1 VPELPEV
8 ETIRQDLRKKILSKT
23 IKKVGTTA
31 KARLNLSS
39 AKFVRSLQGQKFLEI
54 NRIGKL
60 LIFVLPK
67 NNYLL
72 VHLKMSGQLIYQ
84 RGREVIAGGHSDNKL
99 SKLLPD
105 NFTRAVFSFVDGSK
119 LFFNDMR
126 RFGYLKIVGEN
137 ELKNEKA
144 KFGIEPLTKNFTLK
158 NFKATLQGRKTNLKA
173 LLLNQKLFAGIGNIY
188 ADESCFVAGIRPDI
202 QINKLIDAQIK
213 RLFVTIQTTM
223 KQAIK
228 KRGTTFNSFVDAD
241 GNRGNFV
248 ASLKVYGRGGQKC
261 RRCGDTL
268 LRVKIAGRRTV
279 YCPNCQ
285 K

>member
-1 VPELPEV
+1 MPELPEV

-23 IKKVGTTA
+23 IKAVNTTA
-31 KARLNLSS
+31 KARLNFGSK
-39 AKFVRSLQGQKFLEI
+39 KFARSLQGQNFLEI

-84 RGREVIAGGHSDNKL
+84 HGGEIIAGGHSDYRLLEKL
-99 SKLLPD
+99 PN
-105 NFTRAVFSFVDGSK
+105 NFTRAIFSFVDGSK

-126 RFGYLKIVGEN
+126 RFGYLKIVTES
-137 ELKNEKA
+137 ELVKEKN
-144 KFGIEPLTKNFTLK
+144 KFGIEPLTKNFTLE
-158 NFKATLQGRKTNLKA
+158 NFKMTLRGRKTSLKA
-173 LLLNQKLFAGIGNIY
+173 VLLNQKLLAGIGNIY
-188 ADESCFVAGIRPDI
+188 ADESCFAAGIRPGTKVD
-202 QINKLIDAQIK
+202 KLTGARIK
-213 RLFVTIQTTM
+213 RLFVVIEKIM
-223 KQAIK
+223 RQAIQ
-228 KRGTTFNSFVDAD
+228 KRGTTFNNFVDAD

-261 RRCGDTL
+261 YHCGVRL
-268 LRVKIAGRRTV
+268 LRVRVAGRGTV
-279 YCPNCQ
+279 YCPRCQ